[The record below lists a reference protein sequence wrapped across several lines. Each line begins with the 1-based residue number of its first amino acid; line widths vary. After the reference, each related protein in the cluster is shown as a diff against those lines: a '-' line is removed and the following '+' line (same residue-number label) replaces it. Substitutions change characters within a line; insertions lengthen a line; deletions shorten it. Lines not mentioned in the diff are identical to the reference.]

1 MMKPLDIGVCS
12 WSLKQPDLVS
22 ACKVA
27 KEQLGL
33 SLMQVGFFDTSV
45 LDEANDDKILSALGD
60 NGIEASA
67 TCIGYATEDY
77 SSIAQIAKTGG
88 YLPDEYWDERFK
100 LTLRV
105 RDISAKLGAKMLMTH
120 IGFVPHDSSAPA
132 YATMVERL
140 KKVTD
145 ALGEKGIT
153 LVMETGQE
161 PPDALIGF
169 IAAVG
174 RENIRVNFDPA
185 NMILYGVGKP
195 VEAVDVLKDYISHVH
210 AKDATWSKAPGKE
223 WGQEVVLGTG
233 DADVPRIVQKL
244 KSYGY
249 AGPLVIEREAG
260 DERISDVRTG
270 IDLLRSLV

>member
-1 MMKPLDIGVCS
+1 MKPLDIGVCS
-12 WSLKQPDLVS
+12 WSLKQPDLAT

-33 SLMQVGFFDTSV
+33 GLMQVGFFDTSV
-45 LDEANDDKILSALGD
+45 GDEAGDDAVLAAVNDAGL
-60 NGIEASA
+60 EVSA
-67 TCIGYATEDY
+67 TCIGYASEDY

-88 YLPDEYWDERFK
+88 YLPDEYWDERLR

-105 RDISAKLGAKMLMTH
+105 RDITVKLGATMMMTH
-120 IGFVPHDSSAPA
+120 IGFVPHDKTAPA
-132 YATMVERL
+132 HATMVDRL
-140 KKVTD
+140 KQVTD

-153 LVMETGQE
+153 LAMETGQE
-161 PPDALIGF
+161 PPEALLDF

-174 RENIRVNFDPA
+174 RDNIRVNFDPA

-195 VEAVDVLKDYISHVH
+195 TDAVDVLKDHIAHLH
-210 AKDATWSKAPGKE
+210 AKDATWSSDPGKE
-223 WGQEVVLGTG
+223 WGEEVVLGTG
-233 DADVPRIVQKL
+233 EAHIPQIVEKL

-260 DERISDVRTG
+260 DNRIEDVQTAAN
-270 IDLLRSLV
+270 LLRSLV